1 MDTTSAYGGPSVRQ
15 FSVFLINRAG
25 ALLSVVKLLED
36 ANIHVLALSIHD
48 SVDVTVARMVVS
60 DPENVEFIFQE
71 KGIPFGV
78 CELLAV
84 SLPMGPIDLS
94 KALRAFLE
102 AEINIHFAYPLL
114 SKPEGSVLVL
124 HLEDTDLGA
133 SVMKRI
139 GFKILD
145 QSDLSR

>member
-1 MDTTSAYGGPSVRQ
+1 MEITSAYGGPSVRQ
-15 FSVFLINRAG
+15 FSVFLLNRAG

-36 ANIHVLALSIHD
+36 ADVHVLALSLQD

-60 DPENVEFIFQE
+60 NPDDVEIIFRE

-78 CELLAV
+78 CDLLAV
-84 SLPMGPIDLS
+84 ALPMGPVDLS

-114 SKPEGSVLVL
+114 SKPDGSVLVL
-124 HLEDTDLGA
+124 HLEDADLGA
-133 SVMKRI
+133 SVMRRV